1 MDSNRSSSKSA
12 FSLVEIMIALS
23 IFAMVMLSVGG
34 LLLMASRLGQASR
47 NRIEALQDARAIMEN
62 LADRSYSHADL
73 SLGNHSVTMGGNN
86 ATYVVTELEADQTK
100 HVVLTLDYQSFQRS
114 ATIELQ
120 TVISNAL
127 H

>member
-1 MDSNRSSSKSA
+1 
-12 FSLVEIMIALS
+12 
-23 IFAMVMLSVGG
+23 
-34 LLLMASRLGQASR
+34 MASRLGQASR